1 MDRRGLAL
9 FSELIMPVD
18 LACPNC
24 REQVQVEDEDS
35 VCPQCGTNLQAG
47 ESTDGIAGEGESN
60 GDENAFAGLHA
71 ADSGAHSLDFSAL
84 SGDAKSSAPQAPLSG
99 AVPLKGSEAGHDEPV
114 PDFSAAESRSSPPPI
129 EGGAELATE
138 SRRTAP
144 DVAVPSRAGAPGVS
158 RRLFLVVLSYA
169 ILVTVLLGSLLYS
182 VRKAGPH
189 QLESLPDI
197 VPNYRETLPDL
208 KPTVNEQG
216 EVIRQIVP
224 GDAALPSGHTLALG
238 ESQRFGNVRVTPL
251 KVTREMLEFEHYSG
265 DAARTRSAE
274 GPVLKLWLKFE
285 NLSEDQVFAPLDREL
300 VYFRGRTSAESFE
313 LRANNFVAAGDDE
326 GSGEAVLVY
335 DLVLD
340 GEWDPKG
347 QSLGTI
353 DSPRLLK
360 PGEELVTYVP
370 TRAEGIEDLE
380 GDLVWRVHIRKGY
393 HPESGRGA
401 TTLIDVAFHSGAIER
416 RG

>member
-1 MDRRGLAL
+1 
-9 FSELIMPVD
+9 MPVD

-24 REQVQVEDEDS
+24 REQVQVEDEES
-35 VCPQCGTNLQAG
+35 LCPQCGTNLQDVQPADGGSVDNEEAAG
-47 ESTDGIAGEGESN
+47 AD
-60 GDENAFAGLHA
+60 AFAGLHA
-71 ADSGAHSLDFSAL
+71 VDSGSHSPDFTALSANTGAPAQQAPASIPDPLSDLDASRDEVPPEPAAPEVTTTESPADSGAT
-84 SGDAKSSAPQAPLSG
+84 P
-99 AVPLKGSEAGHDEPV
+99 
-114 PDFSAAESRSSPPPI
+114 AAES
-129 EGGAELATE
+129 EKAAQ
-138 SRRTAP
+138 
-144 DVAVPSRAGAPGVS
+144 DVAVAAPPGAPGVS
-158 RRLFLVVLSYA
+158 RRLFVVVLSYA
-169 ILVTVLLGSLLYS
+169 ILVTLLLGLLLYS
-182 VRKAGPH
+182 VRTAGPH

-208 KPTVNEQG
+208 KPTLNEHG

-224 GDAALPSGHTLALG
+224 RHAALPSGHTLALG
-238 ESQRFGNVRVTPL
+238 QSQRFGNVRVTPL
-251 KVTREMLEFEHYSG
+251 KVTREMLEFEHYAG

-274 GPVLKLWLKFE
+274 GPVLKLWLRFE

-300 VYFRGRTSAESFE
+300 LYFRGRTSADSFE
-313 LRANNFVAAGDDE
+313 LRANNFVTPRDE
-326 GSGEAVLVY
+326 ERAGEAILVY

-340 GEWDPKG
+340 GEWDPKD
-347 QSLGTI
+347 QSLGTL
-353 DSPRLLK
+353 DSPRLLR

-401 TTLIDVAFHSGAIER
+401 TTLIDVAFHSGEIER